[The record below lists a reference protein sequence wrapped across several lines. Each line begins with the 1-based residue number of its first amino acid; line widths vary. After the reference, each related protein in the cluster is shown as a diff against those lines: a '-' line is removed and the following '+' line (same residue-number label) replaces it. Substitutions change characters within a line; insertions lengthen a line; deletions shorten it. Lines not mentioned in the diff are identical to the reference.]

1 MSFTLYCAA
10 QRGDTRNTLYPR
22 RRVITSFPD
31 LQTAA
36 RFDHVAAEFEGSRR
50 NLDGFRLADCIVLMW
65 TTTTARSCSR
75 SRSSRTSPAWRT

>member
-50 NLDGFRLADCIVLMW
+50 LTALDWRIASFWMW

-75 SRSSRTSPAWRT
+75 SRSPRTSPAWRT